1 MRRGSLIGPLILI
14 GIGVAFLIRNVWP
27 EIPILD
33 FLARNWPYILI
44 AWGGL
49 RLIELFTWRST
60 GKPLPVSGVSG
71 GEWTLVV
78 FLCLFGMTLH
88 QFSRRDTWW
97 NPARIRV
104 GGWEV
109 LGDNF
114 DFNYTPKTVKATSKT
129 PKIVIESF
137 RGDAQ
142 ITGAEGDEVRIG
154 GRKSIRAFENADA
167 DRADKATPLE
177 VVTQGDQVII
187 RCNQDRADSRNRV
200 SSRLEILVPRGASID
215 ARGRFGDFDIRDVN
229 GGVEIYSDNAGVRLD
244 NIGGNVKVDLRKSD
258 IIRAIGVKGDVELK
272 GRGDDIE
279 LENIQGTVV
288 VNGGYSGT
296 VQFRNLAKPVR
307 YEGINT
313 DFQFEKVPG
322 EVRSTI
328 SNLMASNV
336 VGPIRVNSSKAKD
349 VELSDFTQSAEITLD
364 RGDIRL
370 RPGRLP
376 LSRIQ
381 ATTKNGEVDVAIPD
395 KARFEIRAIASRG
408 ETVNDWGDALKVEGE
423 ERRGQTLSGQVG
435 GVGGPMIAVQS
446 NRGNVIVR
454 KGEGATIPPAPPMA
468 PPAPPKPVV
477 RVE

>member
-49 RLIELFTWRST
+49 RLVELVTWRSS
-60 GKPLPVSGVSG
+60 GRPLPVSGVSG

-78 FLCLFGMTLH
+78 ILCLFGMGLH
-88 QFSRRDTWW
+88 QFSRRDSWW
-97 NPARIRV
+97 SPARIRV

-114 DFNYTPKTVKATSKT
+114 DFSYAPKSVKTASRTPR
-129 PKIVIESF
+129 ILIEGF

-142 ITGAEGDEVRIG
+142 ITGTDGDEVKVT
-154 GRKSIRAFENADA
+154 GRKSIRALENSDA
-167 DRADKATPLE
+167 ERADKETPLE

-215 ARGRFGDFDIRDVN
+215 GRGRYGDFDIRDVN
-229 GGVEIYSDNAGVRLD
+229 GNVEIYSDNAGVRLD
-244 NIGGNVKVDLRKSD
+244 NIGGAVKIDLRKSD

-272 GRGDDIE
+272 GRGNDIE
-279 LENIQGTVV
+279 LENVQGTVT

-328 SNLMASNV
+328 SNLMATNI
-336 VGPIRVNSSKAKD
+336 VGPIRVNATKAKD
-349 VELSDFTQSAEITLD
+349 IEISDFTQTAEITID

-376 LSRIQ
+376 LSRMQ
-381 ATTKNGEVDVAIPD
+381 VTTKNGEVDLSIPD
-395 KARFEIRAIASRG
+395 KARFELRAVASRG
-408 ETVNDWGDALKVEGE
+408 EVINDWGDALKVEGE
-423 ERRGQTLSGQVG
+423 QRRTQTMSGQVG
-435 GVGGPMIAVQS
+435 GAGGPLLSIQS

-454 KGEGATIPPAPPMA
+454 KGEGVTIPPAPPA
-468 PPAPPKPVV
+468 PPTAPSKPAV